1 MKIKNII
8 INISS
13 VLIIS
18 AALPAVAH
26 QEATTGIHHKENV
39 ETPTAHEHATSST
52 DTHYMMHGG
61 KGEQGHLMEGTKHAA
76 NQATEHQTQLI
87 TSSLTNSTQSK
98 HYMMN
103 SGDGPQGYLMEGKD
117 HPKR

>member
-18 AALPAVAH
+18 AALPAIAH

-39 ETPTAHEHATSST
+39 TAPAAHEHTPSAT

-61 KGEQGHLMEGTKHAA
+61 EGHQGHLMEGAKHAE
-76 NQATEHQTQLI
+76 NQATEHQKQII
-87 TSSLTNSTQSK
+87 THSHPVSK
-98 HYMMN
+98 NEYMMH
-103 SGDGPQGYLMEGKD
+103 GGEGHQGHLAEDKD
-117 HPKR
+117 HANQ

>member
-18 AALPAVAH
+18 AALPAIAH

-39 ETPTAHEHATSST
+39 TAPAAHEHTPSAT

-61 KGEQGHLMEGTKHAA
+61 EGHQGHLMEGAKHGE
-76 NQATEHQTQLI
+76 NQATEHQKEII
-87 TSSLTNSTQSK
+87 THTHSPSNT

-103 SGDGPQGYLMEGKD
+103 SGAGDQGSLMEGAE
-117 HPKR
+117 HPVK